1 MVRDEHN
8 KKRGLVM
15 DRIQLTDS
23 QISAAATS
31 TEASATRPG
40 KEIWADVF
48 ARLEATLNTVDF
60 VRWISGLRLIAEVD
74 GSIVIAARDQL
85 AFDRVTIEHK
95 RQIQRFWKDAD
106 PARRTVRIVCWRT
119 ASTELRDLVDDP
131 WMKAEQSA
139 QAKADAANTVAEAKP
154 AQKTSG
160 SNNGAPEK
168 TFDTL
173 VVGESNKR
181 PVQMAKRIARGQ
193 PVGTSSV
200 LIYGLQGVGKTH
212 ILQALIAEAA
222 QHDPDRKI
230 VYMTAEEFLSA
241 YTDGVKARDT
251 SALKKR
257 LRSADVLLID
267 DLHRIAGKQGTETE
281 LYQNIREVTS
291 QGGIVVM
298 AGDQAPGDIT
308 GFSPRMRGELTGSIA
323 VEVEAPESD
332 MRQRIITDL
341 AEHIH
346 QSNPNFV
353 LDDMM
358 VARINSAIRGPG
370 RELTGAVWSL
380 FTEAGFGEE
389 TPTME
394 MLERIIRR
402 VEGTVREPSIELVK
416 RAAMKVFSVS
426 KTDLESPCKARAVVY
441 PRQIAMYLCREET
454 GKSLPQIGRS
464 FGKRDHTTV
473 LYSHRK
479 LKKAKPTD
487 PELCTDI
494 AKVRAMIFELQAAGQ
509 N

>member
-1 MVRDEHN
+1 
-8 KKRGLVM
+8 M

-23 QISAAATS
+23 LKNQEGTQGDAGT
-31 TEASATRPG
+31 TRPG
-40 KEIWADVF
+40 KDIWGDVF
-48 ARLEATLNTVDF
+48 ARLEATLNSVEF
-60 VRWISGLRLIAEVD
+60 SRWISGLRLIAEVD
-74 GSIVIAARDQL
+74 GAIVIAARDQL
-85 AFDRVTIEHK
+85 SFDRVSVDHK
-95 RQIQRFWKDAD
+95 RHIQRFWKEAD
-106 PARRTVRIVCWRT
+106 PARRPVRIVCWKT
-119 ASTELRDLVDDP
+119 ASADLRDLIEDP
-131 WMKAEQSA
+131 WASDEAANLQTAEQEKA
-139 QAKADAANTVAEAKP
+139 AKEEQASEDQTVSKVKKA
-154 AQKTSG
+154 SG
-160 SNNGAPEK
+160 NNGAPEK

-173 VVGESNKR
+173 VQGPSNKR
-181 PVQMAKRIARGQ
+181 PIQMAMRIAHGQ

-212 ILQALIAEAA
+212 ILQALMAEAA
-222 QHDPDRKI
+222 QVDENRKV
-230 VYMTAEEFLSA
+230 VYITAEEFLSA
-241 YTDGVKARDT
+241 YTDGVKQRDT

-257 LRSADVLLID
+257 LRAADVLLID
-267 DLHRIAGKQGTETE
+267 DLHRIGGKKGTENA
-281 LYQNIREVTS
+281 LYQNIREITA

-323 VEVEAPESD
+323 VEVGLPCVE

-346 QSNPNFV
+346 ASHPNFV
-353 LDDMM
+353 LDDLM

-380 FTEAGFGEE
+380 FTEADFGEDA
-389 TPTME
+389 PTMD

-402 VEGTVREPSIELVK
+402 VEGTARAPSIELVK
-416 RAAMKVFSVS
+416 RATMKVFSVS
-426 KTDLESPCKARAVVY
+426 KADLESPCKARAVVY

-479 LKKAKPTD
+479 LTAAIKDDT
-487 PELCTDI
+487 ELCDDI
-494 AKVRAMIFELQAAGQ
+494 AKVRAMIFELQASGQ

>member
-1 MVRDEHN
+1 
-8 KKRGLVM
+8 M
-15 DRIQLTDS
+15 DRNQLTDS
-23 QISAAATS
+23 GHLSS
-31 TEASATRPG
+31 SSSGGGDETRPG
-40 KEIWADVF
+40 KDIWADVL
-48 ARLEATLNTVDF
+48 ARLEATLNSVEF
-60 VRWISGLRLIAEVD
+60 LRWISGLRLIAEVD
-74 GSIVIAARDQL
+74 GEILIAARDQL
-85 AFDRVTIEHK
+85 SYDRVTIEHR
-95 RQIQRFWKDAD
+95 RQIQRFWRDAD

-119 ASTELRDLVDDP
+119 ASAELRDLVDDP
-131 WMKAEQSA
+131 WAKDAAATQKLSDDEA
-139 QAKADAANTVAEAKP
+139 VKADVEDKSARKKNDN
-154 AQKTSG
+154 
-160 SNNGAPEK
+160 NNGAPEK
-168 TFDTL
+168 TFETL
-173 VVGESNKR
+173 VQGESNKR
-181 PVQMAKRIARGQ
+181 PVQMALRIARGQ

-212 ILQALIAEAA
+212 ILQALIAEAELN
-222 QHDPDRKI
+222 DPERKVI
-230 VYMTAEEFLSA
+230 YMTAEEFLSA

-257 LRSADVLLID
+257 LRAADVLLID
-267 DLHRIAGKQGTETE
+267 DLHRIAGKKGTETE

-298 AGDQAPGDIT
+298 AGDQAPGDVT

-323 VEVEAPESD
+323 VEVAAPCAE

-346 QSNPNFV
+346 QSHPNFV
-353 LDDMM
+353 LDDLM

-389 TPTME
+389 APTME

-416 RAAMKVFSVS
+416 RAAMKVFSVT
-426 KTDLESPCKARAVVY
+426 KADLESPCKARAVVY

-479 LKKAKPTD
+479 LTKAVPTD
-487 PELCTDI
+487 TELCADI
-494 AKVRAMIFELQAAGQ
+494 AKVRAMIFELQAAGS

>member
-1 MVRDEHN
+1 
-8 KKRGLVM
+8 M

-23 QISAAATS
+23 QHDTPSTS
-31 TEASATRPG
+31 TEGKTTRPG
-40 KEIWADVF
+40 KDIWTDVF
-48 ARLEATLNTVDF
+48 ARLEATLNAVDF
-60 VRWISGLRLIAEVD
+60 SRWISGLRLIAEVD
-74 GSIVIAARDQL
+74 GAIVIAARDQL
-85 AFDRVTIEHK
+85 SFDRVTIEHK

-106 PARRTVRIVCWRT
+106 PARRPVRIVCWRT
-119 ASTELRDLVDDP
+119 APTELRDLIEDP
-131 WMKAEQSA
+131 W
-139 QAKADAANTVAEAKP
+139 AKDEAAAKQQAEAAPVASDTDDQP
-154 AQKTSG
+154 ARKKSDG
-160 SNNGAPEK
+160 NNGAPEK
-168 TFDTL
+168 TFETL
-173 VVGESNKR
+173 VQGESNKR
-181 PVQMAKRIARGQ
+181 PVQMALRIARGQ

-212 ILQALIAEAA
+212 ILQALIAEAELS
-222 QHDPDRKI
+222 DPDRKVI
-230 VYMTAEEFLSA
+230 YMTAEEFLSA

-267 DLHRIAGKQGTETE
+267 DLHRIAGKKGTETE

-298 AGDQAPGDIT
+298 AGDQAPGDVT

-323 VEVEAPESD
+323 VEVAAPEME
-332 MRQRIITDL
+332 MRQRIITEL

-346 QSNPNFV
+346 QSHPSFV
-353 LDDMM
+353 LEDIM

-426 KTDLESPCKARAVVY
+426 KADLESPCKARAVVY

-479 LKKAKPTD
+479 LTKSISNDTH
-487 PELCTDI
+487 LCEDI
-494 AKVRAMIFELQAAGQ
+494 AKVRAMIFELQAAG
-509 N
+509 